1 LDFADLKMSEVR
13 AWDRQSSE
21 SAKAYRAFTI
31 FLDLGPDRS
40 LDAAYRSHKGVQGAR
55 RRAPGLWQRWYAFY
69 KWKERADLYD
79 RHVATQ
85 HRLAKEEEHR
95 KMIEQ
100 HTKRAVQLSRSM
112 FAASL
117 RAISLATQRLENMD
131 VLDLDVRELSAVL
144 RAAAH
149 LGQVSMV
156 VEQDALG
163 IQALMEKLQHLN
175 EI

>member
-1 LDFADLKMSEVR
+1 MELR
-13 AWDRQSSE
+13 AWDQRADE
-21 SAKAYRAFTI
+21 SAKAYRAFEA

-40 LDAAYRSHKGVQGAR
+40 LDAAFRSYKGVSGV
-55 RRAPGLWQRWYAFY
+55 RRAPGIWQRWYALY
-69 KWKERADLYD
+69 KWRDRADEYD
-79 RHVATQ
+79 RFLAHQ
-85 HRLAKEEEHR
+85 HRIAREKEQCQ
-95 KMIEQ
+95 MIED
-100 HTKRAVQLSRSM
+100 HAKRAVQLSRSM
-112 FAASL
+112 FSVAVRTL
-117 RAISLATQRLENMD
+117 VLATNRLETIN
-131 VLDLDVRELSAVL
+131 VLDVDVRELSSVL